1 MYGPEGI
8 DFLSD
13 LQIYI
18 NSLTTEA
25 PRLDECDIGDMIL
38 NLVDV
43 PLVGKKEGR
52 DEESMARDP
61 TRMRGIRNDDPVWEL
76 VRRVSDMVLSE
87 DDAERFAW
95 KRM

>member
-1 MYGPEGI
+1 MPIYGHNFYTVDEHFPPEGI

-13 LQIYI
+13 LEIYI

-52 DEESMARDP
+52 DEESME
-61 TRMRGIRNDDPVWEL
+61 MEL
-76 VRRVSDMVLSE
+76 
-87 DDAERFAW
+87 
-95 KRM
+95 